1 MIKLLSCRRISVS
14 FQMKKISVFLFCFIF
29 ISVTPSHAD
38 FFGNFLKQIEPLTK
52 PADSASPLN
61 LGSSETVISGLKEAL
76 SVGIEKAVKSAS
88 QMNGYYNNPDI
99 KIPLPDSL
107 NQASELLKKVGMEQM
122 VNNFELSINQAAEK
136 AAPKATSYF
145 LDAIKNMSIEDGQK
159 VLNGGDTA
167 ATDFLKSK
175 TFTKLYNEFKPAIS
189 SSISEVNV
197 TGYYKDLASQLNAL
211 PFVTAPTI
219 DLDDY
224 VTKNSLNGLFEM
236 VGNEEK
242 KIRKDPTAR
251 VTDLLQ
257 QVFK

>member
-1 MIKLLSCRRISVS
+1 
-14 FQMKKISVFLFCFIF
+14 MKKFSVFLVCFLF
-29 ISVTPSHAD
+29 LSATPSHAD
-38 FFGNFLKQIEPLTK
+38 FFGNLLEKIEPLTK
-52 PADSASPLN
+52 PADSSSITSNPLN
-61 LGSSETVISGLKEAL
+61 LGSTETIVSGLKEAL
-76 SVGIEKAVKSAS
+76 SVGIEKAVQTAS

-107 NQASELLKKVGMEQM
+107 NQASQMLEKIGMGSLI
-122 VNNFELSINQAAEK
+122 NNFELSMNQAAEK
-136 AAPKATSYF
+136 AAPKATSIF
-145 LDAIKNMSIEDGQK
+145 LDAIKGMSIEDGK
-159 VLNGGDTA
+159 KILDGGETA
-167 ATDFLKSK
+167 ATEFLKSK
-175 TFTKLYNEFKPAIS
+175 TFTQLYDEFKPAIS

-197 TGYYKDLASQLNAL
+197 TSYYKDIANQLSSI
-211 PFVTAPTI
+211 PFFSMPAM

-236 VGNEEK
+236 VGEEEK